1 MKLSISTLGC
11 PDWDFM
17 RLVEECEKLQVDIEV
32 RGIDGEME
40 AGSIARFGE
49 QNADETKRILAQHG
63 LKLVGFGTSCKFH
76 DESELDSNIQQAKEA
91 IDVCVRMG
99 IPAIRVFGNNIPDPA
114 KMSETVARLC
124 RGLQAACAYGAEK
137 GVGVNLEIHGDFNS
151 VETITPVVAGMKDT
165 KGFGIVW
172 DIEHSDKT
180 CGDDF
185 MPFYQAIRPCIKHVH
200 IKDYIRGK
208 DGAFTLCLMGEGD
221 IPVKPIVEQLRKD
234 GYDGY
239 FSFEWE
245 KKWVPTLADP
255 EVAFPSYVNYMR
267 SLTI

>member
-17 RLVEECEKLQVDIEV
+17 RLVDECEKLQVDIEV

-40 AGSIARFGE
+40 AGSIARFSQE
-49 QNADETKRILAQHG
+49 NADDTKRILAQRG

-76 DESELDSNIQQAKEA
+76 DESELESNLQQAKEA

-99 IPAIRVFGNNIPDPA
+99 IPAIRVFGNDIPYPA
-114 KMSETVARLC
+114 KMDETIATLC
-124 RGLQAACAYGAEK
+124 RGLEAACAYGQSK
-137 GVGVNLEIHGDFNS
+137 GVFVNLEIHGDFNS
-151 VETITPVVAGMKDT
+151 VQALTPVVARMKDVPY
-165 KGFGIVW
+165 FGIVW

-185 MPFYQAIRPCIKHVH
+185 MPFYRVIRPCIKHVH
-200 IKDYIRGK
+200 IKDYIRGEN
-208 DGAFTLCLMGEGD
+208 GAFTLCLMGEGD
-221 IPVKPIVEQLRKD
+221 IPVKPIVLQLLSD

-255 EVAFPSYVNYMR
+255 EIAFPAFTRYMR
-267 SLTI
+267 ELV